1 LEIIEINNFVNSGED
16 LVVKE
21 QSNKEILQIK
31 MRLCNI
37 KAKDQ
42 SIKYIRSTKDF
53 IEKMPISSI
62 RVMNPKQRYSIA
74 FNH

>member
-1 LEIIEINNFVNSGED
+1 
-16 LVVKE
+16 VVKE

>member
-1 LEIIEINNFVNSGED
+1 MEIIEINNFVNSGED